1 MTYDERQEIE
11 VYFEILR
18 KDILRL
24 SRGVDMME
32 AAINKMQCVIKED
45 ADKCDSESAKDK
57 FLKQY

>member
-32 AAINKMQCVIKED
+32 AAINKMQCVTKED
-45 ADKCDSESAKDK
+45 ECKNVSESAKEK